1 MFEHEKFDKYAF
13 ENVPLNRD
21 IYLIDEKWMSKY
33 EASLLEV
40 FAGNGADYQPVGYI
54 SYACARKIVPEG
66 TELYGTRTSMI
77 VFMRSQYAT
86 QNTYVTCVG
95 SWQCNKKP
103 HVFSKRGLA

>member
-21 IYLIDEKWMSKY
+21 IYLMDEKWMSKY

-40 FAGNGADYQPVGYI
+40 FAGNGADYEPVGYI

-66 TELYGTRTSMI
+66 IELSWYPNIMI
-77 VFMRSQYAT
+77 VFMRSQYGYPRTHMSLASGL
-86 QNTYVTCVG
+86 G
-95 SWQCNKKP
+95 SVMRSRMC
-103 HVFSKRGLA
+103 S